1 MPPAWLYVKLC
12 FAICYTSSLGKK
24 SGHLLVPCVSGESP
38 EPAAGLGTAEAR
50 VAGGPYVVARHGW
63 NHHFAVHSSAQGP
76 PRGLCVAIRREIHR
90 VVQLPILQATQ
101 PMKQRWVRLLKRLLK
116 RRAIQRRVRLAIQ
129 VTTQVAIQV
138 QTHVPTQ
145 RATQVSIRR
154 KTRRRI
160 QGDTRP
166 KTWRKTRSA
175 ER

>member
-116 RRAIQRRVRLAIQ
+116 RRATRRGMRLAIQ
-129 VTTQVAIQV
+129 VTTQVAIHAP
-138 QTHVPTQ
+138 TRVPTQ
-145 RATQVSIRR
+145 VATQSSIRSNEHR
-154 KTRRRI
+154 AVLRETQGTFRRAFR
-160 QGDTRP
+160 
-166 KTWRKTRSA
+166 
-175 ER
+175 